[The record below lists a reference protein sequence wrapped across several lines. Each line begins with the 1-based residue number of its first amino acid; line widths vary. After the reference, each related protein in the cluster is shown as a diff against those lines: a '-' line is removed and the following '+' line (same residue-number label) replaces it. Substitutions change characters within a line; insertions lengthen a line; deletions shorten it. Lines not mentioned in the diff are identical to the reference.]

1 MSTTGRIVDVP
12 KLLEEARRIIRV
24 EADAVRQVAE
34 RIDER
39 FLRAIELL
47 VPARLVAVT
56 GIGKSGIIAQKIAS
70 TLSSVGTPA
79 IFLHPV
85 EALHG
90 DIGVLSDRDVTIVL
104 SRSGTTQEL
113 VHLVPFLKQRSIPVI
128 GILGSR
134 NGFLAQAV
142 DVVLDASV
150 EHEACPWDA
159 VPSASTTTA
168 LALGD
173 ALALVLMQVK
183 SFTINDYARTHPMGQ
198 LGRNLSLRVKDV
210 MATGDRIPRI
220 SPMATF
226 REAIIE
232 SSRKGLGCVCVIE
245 QEQLIGI
252 ITDGDVRRALERY
265 DDIRHV
271 LAKDV
276 MTPHPITVGPD
287 VLLGEALAMMER
299 RQRQIGVLPVVDTA
313 GRCIGLVRIH
323 DIVRSTI

>member
-1 MSTTGRIVDVP
+1 MSTYDRIVDIHR
-12 KLLEEARRIIRV
+12 LLDEARRIIHV
-24 EADAVRQVAE
+24 EADALRRVAG

-39 FLRAIELL
+39 FIRAVELL

-90 DIGVLSDRDVTIVL
+90 DIGVLIERDVAIVL

-113 VHLVPFLKQRSIPVI
+113 VHLVPYLKQRSIPVI
-128 GILGSR
+128 GILGSQ

-159 VPSASTTTA
+159 VPSASTTAA
-168 LALGD
+168 LSLGD
-173 ALALVLMQVK
+173 ALALVLMQAK
-183 SFTINDYARTHPMGQ
+183 NFTLSDYARTHPMGQ

-210 MATGDRIPRI
+210 MATGDRIPRV
-220 SPMATF
+220 SPTASF

-232 SSRKGLGCVCVIE
+232 SSRKGLGCVCVVE
-245 QEQLIGI
+245 QEKLVGL

-265 DDIRHV
+265 DDIRPV
-271 LAKDV
+271 LANDV
-276 MTPHPITVGPD
+276 MTPHPITVTPD
-287 VLLGEALAMMER
+287 TLLGEALAMMER
-299 RQRQIGVLPVVDTA
+299 RQRQIGVLPVVDAT
-313 GRCIGLVRIH
+313 GCCIGLVRIH